1 MSISEQLNRIRTDKN
16 TIRNKL
22 VELGLAT
29 NTDNLDKLAAT
40 INGIEKKSGIQAEV
54 LEGATYTI
62 PAGYHDG
69 SGVVIGKTDVQG
81 DFKRYTL
88 QAKTGIIPNTKQQ
101 TITSDEGNY
110 GLSSVTVEPIPSNFK
125 DVSNITATAPDVLA
139 GTIFIDDEGDE
150 VTGGMPN
157 QGAISKTLDMTLSS
171 GGEYTNNSYKVPK
184 GYHNGNGEVKIAFE
198 EQTVITP
205 DDKRHEIRPNAGK
218 VLSTVLVY
226 PVSEEYIAGKTQ
238 GTATENDIADGMTAY
253 VNGKQVT
260 GSVPVRSNSDVGVN
274 NLNFAIPAGIYKTAV
289 NKSASDAKLV
299 AENIKDGVSIFGVE
313 GTFTEDATATANMIM
328 EDFTAYVKGKKV
340 TGTMPSYAGENTRE
354 VDVLSESPY
363 HSFEFNGY
371 VGGVTVTI
379 AGTLEEELAKI

>member
-88 QAKTGIIPNTKQQ
+88 QAKTGIIPNTQQ
-101 TITSDEGNY
+101 QHITSDEGNY

-125 DVSNITATAPDVLA
+125 DISNTTATTGEVLA
-139 GTIFIDDEGDE
+139 GKIFIDAEGDE
-150 VTGGMPN
+150 VTGTMTN
-157 QGAISKTLDMTLSS
+157 QGAISKTLDMTLGS

-198 EQTVITP
+198 DTAVITP
-205 DDKRHEIRPNAGK
+205 DDKRHEIRPNTGK

-226 PVSEEYIAGKTQ
+226 PVPDEYIAEKTQ
-238 GTATENDIADGMTAY
+238 GTATANDIAYGMTAY
-253 VNGKQVT
+253 VNGKKIT
-260 GSVPVRSNSDVGVN
+260 GAVPVRSDSDVTVT
-274 NLNFAIPAGIYKTAV
+274 NLNFKAPAGIYEDEINAT
-289 NKSASDAKLV
+289 ASDARFA

-328 EDFTAYVKGKKV
+328 NGWTAYVKGQKV
-340 TGTMPSYAGENTRE
+340 TGNMPSYAGENTRE

-379 AGTLEEELAKI
+379 ADTLETELAKI